1 MRVLEFENI
10 VRVLNAADVRYLV
23 VGGIAVVAHGYGRV
37 TFDLDLVL
45 QLQPENIIR
54 GFRALDTLGYLPR
67 VTVTAEQFADE
78 EKRRLWIREKGMTV
92 LNLHSDRQR
101 TTPIDLFVTEPFDF
115 DATYARAIEQ
125 PCGGGSFRV
134 VDLETLIQMKEVA
147 GRPKD
152 LDDVAHLRMAAN
164 D

>member
-1 MRVLEFENI
+1 MRVSEFENI

-45 QLQPENIIR
+45 QLQPENVIR
-54 GFRALDTLGYLPR
+54 GFRALDTL
-67 VTVTAEQFADE
+67 
-78 EKRRLWIREKGMTV
+78 IR
-92 LNLHSDRQR
+92 
-101 TTPIDLFVTEPFDF
+101 
-115 DATYARAIEQ
+115 
-125 PCGGGSFRV
+125 
-134 VDLETLIQMKEVA
+134 MKEVA

>member
-1 MRVLEFENI
+1 MRVADFENI
-10 VRVLNAADVRYLV
+10 VRVLNDANVRYLV

-45 QLQPENIIR
+45 HLQPDNVVR
-54 GFRALDTLGYLPR
+54 AFRALNTLGYLPR
-67 VTVTAEQFADE
+67 VPVTAEQFADE
-78 EKRRLWIREKGMTV
+78 ENRRRWIRERGMTV
-92 LNLHSDRQR
+92 LNLYSDSQR
-101 TTPIDLFVTEPFDF
+101 TTPIDVFVAEPFDF
-115 DATYARAIEQ
+115 DVTYVRSIEQ
-125 PCGGGSFRV
+125 PCGGGPFRV
-134 VDLETLIQMKEVA
+134 VDIETLIRMKEAA

>member
-23 VGGIAVVAHGYGRV
+23 VGGIAVVAHGYGRM

-45 QLQPENIIR
+45 QLQPENVIR
-54 GFRALDTLGYLPR
+54 GFRALDTL
-67 VTVTAEQFADE
+67 
-78 EKRRLWIREKGMTV
+78 IR
-92 LNLHSDRQR
+92 
-101 TTPIDLFVTEPFDF
+101 
-115 DATYARAIEQ
+115 
-125 PCGGGSFRV
+125 
-134 VDLETLIQMKEVA
+134 MKEVA

>member
-1 MRVLEFENI
+1 MRVAEFENI

-37 TFDLDLVL
+37 TFDLDVVL
-45 QLQPENIIR
+45 QLRPDNVIR
-54 GFRALDTLGYLPR
+54 AFGALNTLGYLPR
-67 VTVTAEQFADE
+67 VPVTAEQFAVE
-78 EKRRLWIREKGMTV
+78 ENRERWIREKGMTV

-101 TTPIDLFVTEPFDF
+101 TTPVDVFVAEPFDF

-125 PCGGGSFRV
+125 PCGGGVFRV
-134 VDLETLIQMKEVA
+134 VDLETLIRMKEAA

-152 LDDVAHLRMAAN
+152 VDDVTHLRMAE
-164 D
+164 DD

>member
-1 MRVLEFENI
+1 MRVSEFENI

-23 VGGIAVVAHGYGRV
+23 VGGIAVVAHGYGRM

-45 QLQPENIIR
+45 QLQPENVIR
-54 GFRALDTLGYLPR
+54 GFRALDTL
-67 VTVTAEQFADE
+67 
-78 EKRRLWIREKGMTV
+78 IR
-92 LNLHSDRQR
+92 
-101 TTPIDLFVTEPFDF
+101 
-115 DATYARAIEQ
+115 
-125 PCGGGSFRV
+125 
-134 VDLETLIQMKEVA
+134 MKEVA